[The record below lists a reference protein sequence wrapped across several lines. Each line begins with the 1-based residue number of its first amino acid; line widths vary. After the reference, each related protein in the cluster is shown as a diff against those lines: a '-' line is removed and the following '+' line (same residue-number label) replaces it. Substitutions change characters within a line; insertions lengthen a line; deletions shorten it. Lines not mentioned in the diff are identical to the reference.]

1 MALLGQESQVMTS
14 VGYMIIPLIFLI
26 LVLVYGS
33 LKTYFRKRSEN
44 TVIEPYHHLT
54 NLPLKKILAIAI
66 IIIVATSGFILIGQ
80 IPIHRTSIQ
89 NSDVE
94 NDVSDSDID
103 IILVRSYLEESNIVL
118 RLTVVG
124 KIMNNTSSSVY
135 EYRIIV
141 VAKGVDDESAHIYTC
156 SYSDGDLSLNYLQA
170 YTANDTLTIL
180 FPLAAFLP
188 GSFMIGLEGSASV
201 SGNGVERD
209 LTSEDRNGTI
219 ARLLF

>member
-1 MALLGQESQVMTS
+1 
-14 VGYMIIPLIFLI
+14 MI
-26 LVLVYGS
+26 
-33 LKTYFRKRSEN
+33 EN
-44 TVIEPYHHLT
+44 RGGYHHLT

-124 KIMNNTSSSVY
+124 KIMNNTADSSY
-135 EYRIIV
+135 EYRIII
-141 VAKGVDDESAHIYTC
+141 VARGINDNRAHIYTC
-156 SYSDGDLSLNYLQA
+156 YYANGTTWPHNFQA
-170 YTANDTLTIL
+170 LCENDTLIML
-180 FPLAAFLP
+180 FPIGEFH
-188 GSFMIGLEGSASV
+188 SDSYMIGLEGLASV
-201 SGNGVERD
+201 SGNSGVDRD
-209 LTSEDRNGTI
+209 YTVSDREGTV